1 MSDKAEIFHHDTP
14 DGSVSG
20 AGIAGPKS
28 KGAKGHCKKFWWI
41 YVLLLVV
48 SVVIVV
54 PCVILVAV
62 PNMAQA
68 RLDNAS
74 LDIDSIV
81 ISQAEKD
88 SFHMAINST
97 ILADNGVHATIR
109 AFEGTMS
116 LLPDQDGAAPMA
128 FAKFQFPE
136 VASAAAVVVNVSQK
150 VAVGDVDSLVA
161 FNEALLAKDF
171 VHVRVEGDTQIRVAG
186 IARDYP
192 VTFRKDVQL
201 KAFNGF
207 AGLSVSNINVTLAT
221 ANNFNGTVSI
231 PNPTVFTFELG
242 NTTWNNY
249 LDGGANVGTAYI
261 QNLAMHPESNDFFIW
276 ADIAQ
281 GPVLTALGKKP
292 VCESPDGDLTFQLSG
307 KTVENE
313 GQSIPWLATALSA
326 HNASV
331 TMPVGAAVAKALGGG
346 SLAPRTEKKDE
357 EGLNLYERATVERAH

>member
-1 MSDKAEIFHHDTP
+1 MAEKVEVSHHDTP
-14 DGSVSG
+14 NGSVSG
-20 AGIAGPKS
+20 AGIVGPKS
-28 KGAKGHCKKFWWI
+28 KGAKGHCKKSWWI
-41 YVLLLVV
+41 YVLLLIVT
-48 SVVIVV
+48 VVIVV

-62 PNMAQA
+62 PNMAQS

-81 ISQAEKD
+81 ISRAEKD

-116 LLPDQDGAAPMA
+116 LLPDNNGGAAPMA

-136 VASAAAVVVNVSQK
+136 VASAASVVVNVSQK
-150 VAVGDVDSLVA
+150 VAVEDVDSLVA
-161 FNEALLAKDF
+161 FNEALLAKES
-171 VHVRVEGDTQIRVAG
+171 VRVRVEGDTQIRVAG

-192 VTFRKDVQL
+192 VTFRKEVEL

-221 ANNFNGTVSI
+221 ANNFNGTVHI

-261 QNLAMHPESNDFFIW
+261 QNLAMHPGSNDFFIW

-307 KTVENE
+307 KADENE

-326 HNASV
+326 HNASA
-331 TMPVGAAVAKALGGG
+331 TMPVGAAVAKALGGRIPC
-346 SLAPRTEKKDE
+346 SED
-357 EGLNLYERATVERAH
+357 